1 MVGDIHGKTCGSSS
15 RSRSGSGIGVVNKD
29 PSLFGDLVGSA
40 IGQSSGNVPL
50 KKPLLL
56 LLERPVWVLWLVS
69 DQNHQEAQPER
80 LTKKKKGNAQSDAF
94 TKGGSFAGSTDALPP
109 PSPSVSATSAKT
121 KGIDSQ
127 KQVLEHDKKNVS
139 ILVQRALLYESM
151 EKYKMGAEDL

>member
-1 MVGDIHGKTCGSSS
+1 ML
-15 RSRSGSGIGVVNKD
+15 
-29 PSLFGDLVGSA
+29 LFGSNLSGLW
-40 IGQSSGNVPL
+40 SSFRQ
-50 KKPLLL
+50 
-56 LLERPVWVLWLVS
+56 RPVWVLWLVS

-127 KQVLEHDKKNVS
+127 KQGQYDDAIKWLS
-139 ILVQRALLYESM
+139 C
-151 EKYKMGAEDL
+151 